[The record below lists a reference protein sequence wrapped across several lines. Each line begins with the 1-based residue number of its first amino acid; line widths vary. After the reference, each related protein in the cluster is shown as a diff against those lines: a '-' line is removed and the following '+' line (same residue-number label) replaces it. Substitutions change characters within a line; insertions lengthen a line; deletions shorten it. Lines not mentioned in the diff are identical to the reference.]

1 MPIVTIALY
10 ENALSSSMSL
20 PAEMITAAAQ
30 IAQAKRLAKSKS
42 QSKSLAKS
50 TAKPMTKLNIILASE
65 QEKVKTFGGL
75 PLKKTHSY
83 DEIEHTDLVI
93 LPALW
98 RNPLMAVQQN
108 PQLIEWLK
116 ELAKTDTLICSV
128 GSASNLLAEAGLLN
142 NKAATTHWHDFDGF
156 AQRYP
161 QVQLQRNHLITQA
174 GKVFCAGSVN
184 SVADLMIYFIA
195 EFYSKAIANHVER
208 QFSPEIRQDYE
219 QHLYHQSQGVLHH
232 DEDVIRVQ
240 QWLKTHH
247 DKDIAISEIAKE
259 CEINVRTLNR
269 RFKNATGMT
278 PNQYLQRHRI
288 NLAEELIKK
297 TNLPLTDIAL
307 QVGYSDYSYFAATF
321 KKWLSST
328 PKAYRQAVRGK
339 LFTTND

>member
-1 MPIVTIALY
+1 MPSITIALY

-30 IAQAKRLAKSKS
+30 IAQAKRLAKSK
-42 QSKSLAKS
+42 
-50 TAKPMTKLNIILASE
+50 LNIGLASE
-65 QEKVKTFGGL
+65 KDKVKTFGGL
-75 PLKKTHSY
+75 PIKRTQAYS
-83 DEIEHTDLVI
+83 DIEQTDLVI

-98 RNPLMAVQQN
+98 RNPLLAVQKN
-108 PQLIEWLK
+108 PSLIAWLK
-116 ELAKTDTLICSV
+116 ALAKTDTLICSV
-128 GSASNLLAEAGLLN
+128 GSASNLLAEAGLLD
-142 NKAATTHWHDFDGF
+142 NKPATTHWHDFDAF

-161 QVQLQRNHLITQA
+161 NVQLQRRHLITQA
-174 GKVFCAGSVN
+174 GNVFCAGSVN
-184 SVADLMIYFIA
+184 SVADLMIHFIS
-195 EFYSKAIANHVER
+195 EFYNKAIANHVER
-208 QFSPEIRQDYE
+208 QFSPEIRQGYE
-219 QHLYHQSQGVLHH
+219 QHLYDQNQGVLHH

-240 QWLKTHH
+240 QWLKSHH
-247 DKDIAISEIAKE
+247 DKEVSISEIAKE

-269 RFKNATGMT
+269 RFKNATGIT

-288 NLAEELIKK
+288 NIAEELIKK